1 VSPEASEDQTDK
13 DQMTDTTG
21 TTTALLFQAPPAAMA
36 PAVDDDVDSTPDR
49 GNRGG
54 NAKRGNGPAAGGPGQ
69 LRMLKGARQ
78 AAAGMN
84 ISDSAIREVLED
96 PQDVQPDP
104 NRPERTRLQR
114 GGLVV
119 TTGQDGT
126 ILRVARRR

>member
-1 VSPEASEDQTDK
+1 
-13 DQMTDTTG
+13 MTDTTG

-54 NAKRGNGPAAGGPGQ
+54 NPKRGNGPAAGPGQ